1 MQDYDPGDILECE
14 TSDNCEMRC
23 TLCIAQ
29 VPTVVVNYQV
39 PWRGWNHIDHL
50 SSIDIDKYQNNYLL
64 NLLEMYSN
72 E

>member
-1 MQDYDPGDILECE
+1 MIV
-14 TSDNCEMRC
+14 T
-23 TLCIAQ
+23 Q